1 MDPVLALLINVLS
14 LVFWGGLLVMFLRH
28 VSRSEKLFKKVEE
41 AQGKDKTSLQAAIE
55 TLEADRDRLRARLE
69 AVEAIVTSE
78 SYDLEREARAAG
90 IAPPLD
96 LDALEAAPVTP
107 SNSPRHRVR

>member
-1 MDPVLALLINVLS
+1 MDPALALLINVLS
-14 LVFWGGLLVMFLRH
+14 IVFWGGLLVMFLRH

-41 AQGKDKTSLQAAIE
+41 AQGEDTSSLQAAIE

-78 SYDLEREARAAG
+78 SYDLEREARSAG
-90 IAPPLD
+90 IVPPLD
-96 LDALEAAPVTP
+96 LDALEAAPGTP
-107 SNSPRHRVR
+107 SNSPRRRVR